1 MRSPMRNMFRA
12 LPIVLTLTAAI
23 GTSAAAETKRDRCVV
38 DRSSPGA
45 PPLNRF
51 VFRELDDLRPGGAI
65 TVRGIYFTGANKPA
79 PFHGS
84 AIMASDGSVRL
95 GLFVHSSAEQQNDF
109 TISGVTDADFAG
121 TVKFDNDGDFVA
133 NGTLNLELVNCS
145 TITVP

>member
-23 GTSAAAETKRDRCVV
+23 GTTAAAETKRDRCVV

-51 VFRELDDLRPGGAI
+51 VFRELDDLKPGGAI
-65 TVRGIYFTGANKPA
+65 TVRGIYFTGNKPA